1 MKTFFNIYNVF
12 EIITQ
17 HKNSLIDQFLFSI
30 SIFSECPKFLGRN
43 ENFQLY
49 KISGQPKVAR
59 NSSRASWEKILLNLF
74 EQKWKKIQ
82 PVLSARNLS
91 GSLKFSNWR
100 IFSKHPGKYFLRN
113 SLESP
118 IFWGQNGKKIP
129 KLPNCFLHS
138 LENPL
143 M

>member
-1 MKTFFNIYNVF
+1 LSSYPNFLK
-12 EIITQ
+12 
-17 HKNSLIDQFLFSI
+17 KN
-30 SIFSECPKFLGRN
+30 
-43 ENFQLY
+43 
-49 KISGQPKVAR
+49 
-59 NSSRASWEKILLNLF
+59 
-74 EQKWKKIQ
+74 Q
-82 PVLSARNLS
+82 PVLSARILP

-118 IFWGQNGKKIP
+118 IFGGAEWEKKI
-129 KLPNCFLHS
+129 LRCPNFLGS